1 MADSDSRGSEKPEGS
16 ESRLEGL
23 DALFDRITQKIAQD
37 RKQDLSEFAQKV
49 EQGFS
54 EIRQELKQEIGAV
67 AVRMDLM
74 REGFQAAVGEARQ
87 FTVEHGEKLRQ
98 DLSQELVEVR
108 QQCEGRT
115 EVVESKVEEVR
126 EEVTRLRRSL
136 EEQSLGAWGRPEC
149 PESVGQGHP
158 YAFSEPGDVNRGGSK
173 TQSMYM
179 WSAPAPEDGA
189 LTPPPSPPLA
199 SPSQPSVAVSPRHA
213 GVASVPRKPAE
224 FCGQVAW

>member
-1 MADSDSRGSEKPEGS
+1 MADSDSRGSESG
-16 ESRLEGL
+16 LEGL
-23 DALFDRITQKIAQD
+23 KALLDKMA
-37 RKQDLSEFAQKV
+37 
-49 EQGFS
+49 
-54 EIRQELKQEIGAV
+54 QELKQEIGAV

-158 YAFSEPGDVNRGGSK
+158 YAFSEPGDVNRGVSK

-189 LTPPPSPPLA
+189 FTPHRHRHWHLHHNCLPL
-199 SPSQPSVAVSPRHA
+199 SLP
-213 GVASVPRKPAE
+213 GM
-224 FCGQVAW
+224 QV